1 MPVMVEMPAA
11 KLSEIRKV
19 LRTATLA
26 KEDVV
31 VPGLV
36 ERVAL
41 DNNARSA
48 ISRTA
53 IELIRSVRASAR
65 TGKLTPFLAEYRLST
80 REGIALMCLAE
91 AMLRV
96 PDDYTVD
103 ELIRDKIAPHD
114 WSAHLGGSGSVL
126 VNASTWALMLTG
138 QALCDSADSIPG
150 TLHSLTRRLGEPVIR
165 QAIAV
170 AIRELSA
177 EFILGRD
184 ILEAINRG
192 RSMVKRGYSYSFD
205 MLGEAARTKADAL
218 QYFLM
223 PMPMQ
228 LPLLQKRLI
237 NQISKIT
244 SGFL

>member
-1 MPVMVEMPAA
+1 MVEGPTV

-138 QALCDSADSIPG
+138 QALSDSA
-150 TLHSLTRRLGEPVIR
+150 V
-165 QAIAV
+165 
-170 AIRELSA
+170 
-177 EFILGRD
+177 
-184 ILEAINRG
+184 
-192 RSMVKRGYSYSFD
+192 
-205 MLGEAARTKADAL
+205 
-218 QYFLM
+218 
-223 PMPMQ
+223 
-228 LPLLQKRLI
+228 
-237 NQISKIT
+237 
-244 SGFL
+244 GF